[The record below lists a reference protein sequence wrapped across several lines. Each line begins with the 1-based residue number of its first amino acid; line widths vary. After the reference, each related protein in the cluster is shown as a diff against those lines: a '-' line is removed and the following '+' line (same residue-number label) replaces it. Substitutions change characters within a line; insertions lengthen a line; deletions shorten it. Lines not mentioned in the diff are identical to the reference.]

1 MSRINNYT
9 ELVMERKRIERTI
22 AEEKRILNEGIHDLK
37 EKLEPFLYLLPVLN
51 IFKKKTSNNSFLKF
65 AASLGIDLFVG
76 QKLLAKSSWLSRI
89 VIPMVLKGVSSMA
102 IGGHIPKENNTKL
115 IVEQEPT

>member
-9 ELVMERKRIERTI
+9 ELVIERKRIERI
-22 AEEKRILNEGIHDLK
+22 IVEEKQILNEGLHDLK

-76 QKLLAKSSWLSRI
+76 QRLLAKSSWLSRI
-89 VIPMVLKGVSSMA
+89 IIPMVLKGVSALA
-102 IGGHIPKENNTKL
+102 IGGHTSKENSTKL
-115 IVEQEPT
+115 IAEQETI